1 MPHIQ
6 QLSPHVADLIAAGEV
21 VERPASV
28 VKELIENAIDAGAT
42 AVTVEIRSGGMAL
55 IRVTD
60 DGCGIAPRELPTA
73 FLRHATSK
81 LRTAQDLAAIG
92 TLGFRGEALAAI
104 AAVSRL
110 DVVSRQRGAEAG
122 ASLHLEGGVPGEVEA
137 AGCPEGTTIAVR
149 ELFFNTPARLK
160 FMKSDAAE
168 AAAVGT
174 LVAQIALSRPE
185 LSLRYI
191 RDGKEELHTPG
202 DGKLLSAIYAA
213 RGRDFAMSLVPVE
226 GAGEN
231 ISVRGYVTTPLACR
245 GSRAMETFFCC
256 GRMIRSPL
264 LTAALEEAY
273 ANRQLKGKFPGC
285 VLHIDLPLHLVDVNV
300 HPAKTVVKFVHER
313 AVFSA
318 VHHVVKDAL
327 DAAASPVP
335 QAKPASAVV
344 NPRGDFYQTMDAKTF
359 REQGAGAAKP
369 AAPAAPVQPSRPR
382 FSGSELGGRVVLR
395 DSARP
400 IWPAEPEQTA
410 LGPEAP
416 APWRFAGEVLR
427 TYIIAEDGE
436 DVYLID
442 KHAAHERM
450 NFDRMKAS
458 QEPVMRQQLL
468 SSVAVDLPQEQY
480 AALLE
485 HLPLLEE
492 FGFEAEDFGSGCLM
506 VRAIP
511 SDLETGQIRE
521 TLEELAEKL
530 LTCGQADPAAA
541 RDAMLHT
548 MACKASIKGGWETDP
563 AELRVLMDK
572 VQSGEIQYCPHGR
585 PVKVKLTRY
594 EIEKMFKR
602 A

>member
-1 MPHIQ
+1 M
-6 QLSPHVADLIAAGEV
+6 AAETFRIEIPIDVEDNTDPGVSSAKRKVKSFDDVNRQTQERLDKMNRTKYRV
-21 VERPASV
+21 V
-28 VKELIENAIDAGAT
+28 LDA
-42 AVTVEIRSGGMAL
+42 L
-55 IRVTD
+55 D
-60 DGCGIAPRELPTA
+60 
-73 FLRHATSK
+73 
-81 LRTAQDLAAIG
+81 RTG
-92 TLGFRGEALAAI
+92 TP
-104 AAVSRL
+104 AAV
-110 DVVSRQRGAEAG
+110 
-122 ASLHLEGGVPGEVEA
+122 
-137 AGCPEGTTIAVR
+137 
-149 ELFFNTPARLK
+149 PA
-160 FMKSDAAE
+160 
-168 AAAVGT
+168 
-174 LVAQIALSRPE
+174 
-185 LSLRYI
+185 
-191 RDGKEELHTPG
+191 KEP
-202 DGKLLSAIYAA
+202 
-213 RGRDFAMSLVPVE
+213 P
-226 GAGEN
+226 
-231 ISVRGYVTTPLACR
+231 
-245 GSRAMETFFCC
+245 
-256 GRMIRSPL
+256 
-264 LTAALEEAY
+264 LTAAS
-273 ANRQLKGKFPGC
+273 RQ
-285 VLHIDLPLHLVDVNV
+285 
-300 HPAKTVVKFVHER
+300 
-313 AVFSA
+313 
-318 VHHVVKDAL
+318 
-327 DAAASPVP
+327 
-335 QAKPASAVV
+335 
-344 NPRGDFYQTMDAKTF
+344 DFFQTMDAKTF

-400 IWPAEPEQTA
+400 IWPAEPVPAPQPPEKPSRQVPISPSPFPLREEPEEPPVPEAPPERVPELTREQEPAGEAAQPLDTTSQAAPAEPEQTA
-410 LGPEAP
+410 LEPEKP

-468 SSVAVDLPQEQY
+468 ASVAVDLAQEQY

>member
-55 IRVTD
+55 IRITD
-60 DGCGIAPRELPTA
+60 DGCGIAPDELPTA

-285 VLHIDLPLHLVDVNV
+285 VLHVDLPLHMVDVNV

-327 DAAASPVP
+327 DAAVSPTP
-335 QAKPASAVV
+335 QAKPASVVV

-382 FSGSELGGRVVLR
+382 FFGSELGGRVVLR

-400 IWPAEPEQTA
+400 ILPAEPVPAPQPPEKPSRQVPISPSPFP
-410 LGPEAP
+410 LREEPEEPPVPEAP
-416 APWRFAGEVLR
+416 PERVPEPVPVLTREQEPAGE
-427 TYIIAEDGE
+427 
-436 DVYLID
+436 
-442 KHAAHERM
+442 AAQPL
-450 NFDRMKAS
+450 DTTS
-458 QEPVMRQQLL
+458 L
-468 SSVAVDLPQEQY
+468 
-480 AALLE
+480 AA
-485 HLPLLEE
+485 P
-492 FGFEAEDFGSGCLM
+492 G
-506 VRAIP
+506 
-511 SDLETGQIRE
+511 
-521 TLEELAEKL
+521 
-530 LTCGQADPAAA
+530 
-541 RDAMLHT
+541 
-548 MACKASIKGGWETDP
+548 
-563 AELRVLMDK
+563 
-572 VQSGEIQYCPHGR
+572 
-585 PVKVKLTRY
+585 
-594 EIEKMFKR
+594 
-602 A
+602 

>member
-28 VKELIENAIDAGAT
+28 VKELIENAIDAGAA

-60 DGCGIAPRELPTA
+60 DGCGIAPQELPTA

-122 ASLHLEGGVPGEVEA
+122 AGLHLEGGVPGEVEA

-191 RDGKEELHTPG
+191 RDGREELHTPG

-231 ISVRGYVTTPLACR
+231 VSVRGYVTTPLACR

-285 VLHIDLPLHLVDVNV
+285 VLHVDLPL
-300 HPAKTVVKFVHER
+300 TWW
-313 AVFSA
+313 
-318 VHHVVKDAL
+318 
-327 DAAASPVP
+327 
-335 QAKPASAVV
+335 
-344 NPRGDFYQTMDAKTF
+344 T
-359 REQGAGAAKP
+359 
-369 AAPAAPVQPSRPR
+369 
-382 FSGSELGGRVVLR
+382 
-395 DSARP
+395 
-400 IWPAEPEQTA
+400 
-410 LGPEAP
+410 
-416 APWRFAGEVLR
+416 
-427 TYIIAEDGE
+427 
-436 DVYLID
+436 
-442 KHAAHERM
+442 
-450 NFDRMKAS
+450 
-458 QEPVMRQQLL
+458 
-468 SSVAVDLPQEQY
+468 
-480 AALLE
+480 
-485 HLPLLEE
+485 
-492 FGFEAEDFGSGCLM
+492 
-506 VRAIP
+506 
-511 SDLETGQIRE
+511 
-521 TLEELAEKL
+521 
-530 LTCGQADPAAA
+530 
-541 RDAMLHT
+541 
-548 MACKASIKGGWETDP
+548 
-563 AELRVLMDK
+563 
-572 VQSGEIQYCPHGR
+572 
-585 PVKVKLTRY
+585 
-594 EIEKMFKR
+594 
-602 A
+602 